1 MSEERMEEILL
12 RSVEIVALE
21 ESEPVLLCF
30 LHRNYLNNVQKITK
44 QF

>member
-21 ESEPVLLCF
+21 ESEPVLLYF
-30 LHRNYLNNVQKITK
+30 LHRNYLNNVLETRKP
-44 QF
+44 F